1 MGTFARLDVVAR
13 GEIVRLR
20 KADSTRYAIREVV
33 KRKDRKFPP
42 LRAVDDVL
50 LRKKTTPSWR
60 GGDSRAGGATCRTFY
75 DRGMGVDQA
84 GKAPPLPPQM
94 QQRSKSHGFA
104 GAVRAR

>member
-33 KRKDRKFPP
+33 KKKGGKLPS
-42 LRAVDDVL
+42 LRAVGNVL

-60 GGDSRAGGATCRTFY
+60 DGDSRAGGATSHTFY
-75 DRGMGVDQA
+75 SRGWGVDQA
-84 GKAPPLPPQM
+84 GKAPPLPN
-94 QQRSKSHGFA
+94 A
-104 GAVRAR
+104 AA